1 MSKPYWS
8 GQGGRTGSSYVDD
21 VDFRTHRPG
30 GYDSSAPSTG
40 FYSSG
45 GYRTTDEYR
54 DTDYASHRGG
64 RADFDDNFRS
74 GNFHHDDDDDDV
86 YEYYEGPDTRWRWVA
101 ALAVAVLLVAVLAI
115 TMLMRN
121 DSTTPTAQTVA
132 PATSTAPRTVVAT
145 VPPST
150 APPQTQMSP
159 ETVVTITTTP
169 SAAAVPPPLAAPLPT
184 EAVPPPPATVDPRTV
199 TYSVTGTR
207 QLIDLVTIIY
217 TDEQGLPRTDVN
229 VSLPWNKTLVLDPG
243 VDFESVT
250 ATSVTGQ
257 LNCAITDASGATL
270 VAQNN
275 NSMIATCTS

>member
-21 VDFRTHRPG
+21 DSPTHRTR
-30 GYDSSAPSTG
+30 GYDSSVPSSG

-54 DTDYASHRGG
+54 DADYSSHTGYD
-64 RADFDDNFRS
+64 ADFPDDFP
-74 GNFHHDDDDDDV
+74 HDEDA
-86 YEYYEGPDTRWRWVA
+86 YEYYSDTRWRWIA
-101 ALAVAVLLVAVLAI
+101 GLAVAVLLAAVLAI
-115 TMLMRN
+115 TMVMRS
-121 DSTTPTAQTVA
+121 DSTTPTAQTA
-132 PATSTAPRTVVAT
+132 PPATSTAPRTVIAT

-150 APPQTQMSP
+150 APPSQAQLAP

-169 SAAAVPPPLAAPLPT
+169 SAVVPPPVAAPPP
-184 EAVPPPPATVDPRTV
+184 EAAPPAPATPDPRTV
-199 TYSVTGTR
+199 TYNVTGTR
-207 QLIDLVTIIY
+207 QLIDLVSIIY
-217 TDEQGLPRTDVN
+217 TDEQGLPRTEVN
-229 VSLPWNKTLVLDPG
+229 VTLPWTKTLVLNPG

-257 LNCAITDASGATL
+257 LNCAITDATGATL

-275 NSMIATCTS
+275 NSMIATCTG